1 MDLTVECIYDYDRV
15 FFARRSHFITGAL
28 VCDSFLPTPLPRG
41 TITSPSKP
49 LHSIKLKRVFRRWLR
64 RSRDN
69 AIPFFSRTH
78 K

>member
-1 MDLTVECIYDYDRV
+1 MIVY
-15 FFARRSHFITGAL
+15 FAKRPHFITGGAFVL
-28 VCDSFLPTPLPRG
+28 GEILFSSLSPG

-49 LHSIKLKRVFRRWLR
+49 LHSIKLKRVFWRAPPTY
-64 RSRDN
+64 SRDN